1 MMFASVFASLGTRI
15 MFVVLAA
22 LLGLG
27 GLFIGFVKVIQKDVL
42 AQLMEH
48 LETGQYK
55 KREKTLAYM
64 TKILE
69 QGIHEYYKNFDNA
82 TARKMALDYFK
93 RINDDKGMI
102 YMVVVD
108 KNGVVLFDP
117 VNPKTVGQSGLDA
130 QSVDG
135 VYYVRGYLEAAKKGG
150 GYTYYKMPKYDG
162 GVPEKKFAYS
172 HYDEVSQMV
181 IATTSYYTDYTDINT
196 ENQAIKEGVNK
207 VFNENTT
214 KLFLWILTAT
224 IALVVLTLIYAKLR
238 IVKRIDELVL
248 KINAFSH
255 GDKDLRAKI
264 DVGDRND
271 EISQVG
277 RGINLFVENAR
288 LIMEEIKGIS
298 TSNKTSMDKLVQI
311 AQETQKSMKDSSTT
325 LNSVKNKA
333 TDVASMMNI
342 SIEQSQGLRKRLIE
356 TQGLVKES
364 KDAIGDLF
372 SQIIESAHT
381 EEELSSKV
389 EQLSRNADDVKSI
402 LDIINDI
409 ADQTN
414 LLALNAAI
422 EAARAGE
429 HGRGFAVV
437 ADEVRNLAGRTQKS
451 LAEINSTIMVIVQE
465 INAVSSQMNLNSQK
479 MERLSDMSKSVQETY
494 EKMSSNLSSVV
505 LDSNQSMDDYA
516 KSGRQIEA
524 MVSDFAE
531 VEKVASKTLADSS
544 DILNIATHVSGTTM
558 NLDKQVNL
566 FKT

>member
-1 MMFASVFASLGTRI
+1 MMFSSMFASLGTRI

-27 GLFIGFVKVIQKDVL
+27 GLFVGFVKVMQKDVL

-181 IATTSYYTDYTDINT
+181 IAATSYYTDINT
-196 ENQAIKEGVNK
+196 EDKAIKEGVNK
-207 VFNENTT
+207 VFNENTA

-264 DVGDRND
+264 EVDDRND

-277 RGINLFVENAR
+277 RGVNLFVENAR

-311 AQETQKSMKDSSTT
+311 AQETQKSMQDSSTT

-333 TDVASMMNI
+333 TDVANMMNI

-356 TQGLVKES
+356 TQGFVKES

-372 SQIIESAHT
+372 SQITESAHT

-465 INAVSSQMNLNSQK
+465 INDVSSQMNLNSQK

-505 LDSNQSMDDYA
+505 SDSNQSMDDYA
-516 KSGRQIEA
+516 KSGHQIEA
-524 MVSDFAE
+524 MVSDFVE
-531 VEKVASKTLADSS
+531 VEKVVSKTLADSS

>member
-27 GLFIGFVKVIQKDVL
+27 GLFVGFVKVIQKDVL

-181 IATTSYYTDYTDINT
+181 IAATSYYTDINT
-196 ENQAIKEGVNK
+196 ENKAIKDGVNK

-333 TDVASMMNI
+333 TDVANMMNT

-372 SQIIESAHT
+372 SQITESAHT

-465 INAVSSQMNLNSQK
+465 INDVSSQMNLNSQK

-516 KSGRQIEA
+516 KSGHQIEA
-524 MVSDFAE
+524 MVSDFVE

>member
-1 MMFASVFASLGTRI
+1 MMFSSMFASLGTRI
-15 MFVVLAA
+15 MLVVLAA

-27 GLFIGFVKVIQKDVL
+27 GLFIGFVKVMQKDVL
-42 AQLMEH
+42 VQLMEH
-48 LETGQYK
+48 LENGQYK

-64 TKILE
+64 TKLLE
-69 QGIHEYYKNFDNA
+69 QGIHEYYKSFDNA

-181 IATTSYYTDYTDINT
+181 IAATSYYTDINA
-196 ENQAIKEGVNK
+196 ENKAIKEGVNK

-214 KLFLWILTAT
+214 KLFLWILSAT
-224 IALVVLTLIYAKLR
+224 IALMVLTLVYAKLR
-238 IVKRIDELVL
+238 IVKRIDELVF

-298 TSNKTSMDKLVQI
+298 TLNKTSMDQLVQI
-311 AQETQKSMKDSSTT
+311 TQETQKSMKDSSTT

-333 TDVASMMNI
+333 TDIASMMNI

-372 SQIIESAHT
+372 SQITESAHT
-381 EEELSSKV
+381 EEKLSSQV

-516 KSGRQIEA
+516 KSGHQIEA
-524 MVSDFAE
+524 MVSDFVE

-544 DILNIATHVSGTTM
+544 DILNIATHVSETTI

>member
-27 GLFIGFVKVIQKDVL
+27 GLFIGFVKVMQKDVL

-64 TKILE
+64 TKLLE
-69 QGIHEYYKNFDNA
+69 QGIHGYYKNFDNA

-117 VNPKTVGQSGLDA
+117 VNPKTVGQSGLGL

-181 IATTSYYTDYTDINT
+181 IAATSYYTDINT
-196 ENQAIKEGVNK
+196 ENQAITEGVGK
-207 VFNENTT
+207 VFNENTA

-255 GDKDLRAKI
+255 GDKDLRTKI

-277 RGINLFVENAR
+277 RGVNLFVENAR

-333 TDVASMMNI
+333 TDVASMMNA

-381 EEELSSKV
+381 EEELSSQV

-505 LDSNQSMDDYA
+505 SDSNQSMDDYA

-524 MVSDFAE
+524 MVSDFVG

>member
-1 MMFASVFASLGTRI
+1 MFASVFASLGTRI

-27 GLFIGFVKVIQKDVL
+27 GLFIGFVKVMQKDVL

-64 TKILE
+64 TKIIE
-69 QGIHEYYKNFDNA
+69 QGIHEYYKDFDNA

-117 VNPKTVGQSGLDA
+117 VNPKTVGQSGLSL

-181 IATTSYYTDYTDINT
+181 IAATSYYTDINT

-255 GDKDLRAKI
+255 GDKDLRTKI

-271 EISQVG
+271 EISQVS
-277 RGINLFVENAR
+277 RGVNLFVENAR

-333 TDVASMMNI
+333 TDVASMMNA

-381 EEELSSKV
+381 EEELSSQV

-505 LDSNQSMDDYA
+505 SDSNQSMDDYA

-524 MVSDFAE
+524 MVSDFVG

>member
-1 MMFASVFASLGTRI
+1 MFSSMFASLGTRI
-15 MFVVLAA
+15 MLVVLAA

-27 GLFIGFVKVIQKDVL
+27 GLFIGFVKVMQKDVL

-48 LETGQYK
+48 LENGQYK

-64 TKILE
+64 TKLLE
-69 QGIHEYYKNFDNA
+69 QGIHEYYKSFDNA

-181 IATTSYYTDYTDINT
+181 IAATSYYTDINT
-196 ENQAIKEGVNK
+196 ENKAIKEGVNK
-207 VFNENTT
+207 VFDENTT

-248 KINAFSH
+248 KINAFSR
-255 GDKDLRAKI
+255 GDKDLRIKI

-277 RGINLFVENAR
+277 RGVNLFVENAR

-298 TSNKTSMDKLVQI
+298 TLNKTSMDKLVQI
-311 AQETQKSMKDSSTT
+311 TQETQKSMKDSSTT

-333 TDVASMMNI
+333 TDIASMMNA

-372 SQIIESAHT
+372 SQITESAHT
-381 EEELSSKV
+381 EDELSSKV

-516 KSGRQIEA
+516 KSGHQIEA
-524 MVSDFAE
+524 MVSDFVE

-544 DILNIATHVSGTTM
+544 DILNIATHVSETTM

>member
-1 MMFASVFASLGTRI
+1 MMFSSMFASLGTRI
-15 MFVVLAA
+15 MLVVLAA

-27 GLFIGFVKVIQKDVL
+27 GLFIGFVKVMQKDVL

-48 LETGQYK
+48 LENGQYK

-64 TKILE
+64 TKLLE
-69 QGIHEYYKNFDNA
+69 QGIHEYYKSFDNA

-181 IATTSYYTDYTDINT
+181 IAATSYYTDINT
-196 ENQAIKEGVNK
+196 ENKAIKEGVNK
-207 VFNENTT
+207 VFSENTT

-224 IALVVLTLIYAKLR
+224 IALVVLTLVYAKLR

-277 RGINLFVENAR
+277 RGVNLFVENAR

-298 TSNKTSMDKLVQI
+298 TLNKTSMDKLVQI
-311 AQETQKSMKDSSTT
+311 TQETQKSMKNSSTT

-333 TDVASMMNI
+333 TDIAGMMNT

-356 TQGLVKES
+356 TQAFVKES

-372 SQIIESAHT
+372 SQITESAHT
-381 EEELSSKV
+381 EEELSSQV

-505 LDSNQSMDDYA
+505 QDSNQSMDDYA
-516 KSGRQIEA
+516 KSGHQIEA
-524 MVSDFAE
+524 MVSDFVE

-544 DILNIATHVSGTTM
+544 DILNIATHVSETAM

>member
-1 MMFASVFASLGTRI
+1 MMFSSMFASLGTRI
-15 MFVVLAA
+15 MLVVLAA

-27 GLFIGFVKVIQKDVL
+27 GLFIGFVKVMQKDVL
-42 AQLMEH
+42 VQLMEH
-48 LETGQYK
+48 LENGQYK

-64 TKILE
+64 TKLLE
-69 QGIHEYYKNFDNA
+69 QGIHEYYKSFDNA

-181 IATTSYYTDYTDINT
+181 IAATSYYTDINT
-196 ENQAIKEGVNK
+196 ENKAIKEGVNK

-224 IALVVLTLIYAKLR
+224 IALVVLTLAYAKLR

-248 KINAFSH
+248 KTNAFSH

-264 DVGDRND
+264 DVGDHND

-277 RGINLFVENAR
+277 HGINLFVENAR

-298 TSNKTSMDKLVQI
+298 TLNKTSMDQLVQI
-311 AQETQKSMKDSSTT
+311 TQETQKSMKNSSTT

-333 TDVASMMNI
+333 TDIASMMNA

-372 SQIIESAHT
+372 SQITESAHT
-381 EEELSSKV
+381 EEELSSQV

-516 KSGRQIEA
+516 KSGHQIEA
-524 MVSDFAE
+524 MVSDFVE

>member
-1 MMFASVFASLGTRI
+1 MMFSSMFASLGTRI
-15 MFVVLAA
+15 MLVVLVA

-27 GLFIGFVKVIQKDVL
+27 GLFIGFVKVMQKDVL

-48 LETGQYK
+48 LENGQYK

-64 TKILE
+64 TEIIE
-69 QGIHEYYKNFDNA
+69 QGIHEYYKSFDNA

-181 IATTSYYTDYTDINT
+181 IAATSYYTDINT
-196 ENQAIKEGVNK
+196 ENKAIKEGVNK

-224 IALVVLTLIYAKLR
+224 IALVVLTLVYAKLR

-298 TSNKTSMDKLVQI
+298 TLNKTSMDKLVQI
-311 AQETQKSMKDSSTT
+311 TQETQKSMKNSSTT

-333 TDVASMMNI
+333 TDIASMMNI

-372 SQIIESAHT
+372 SQITESAHT
-381 EEELSSKV
+381 EEELSSQV

-524 MVSDFAE
+524 MVSDFVE

>member
-1 MMFASVFASLGTRI
+1 MFASVFASLGTRI

-181 IATTSYYTDYTDINT
+181 IAATSYYTDINT

-207 VFNENTT
+207 VFNENTA

-264 DVGDRND
+264 DLGDRND

-277 RGINLFVENAR
+277 RGVNLFVENAR

-333 TDVASMMNI
+333 TDVASMMNA

-465 INAVSSQMNLNSQK
+465 INDVSSQMNLNSQK

-505 LDSNQSMDDYA
+505 QDSNQSMDDYA

-524 MVSDFAE
+524 MVSDFAG

>member
-1 MMFASVFASLGTRI
+1 MMFSSMFASLGTRI
-15 MFVVLAA
+15 MLVVLAA

-27 GLFIGFVKVIQKDVL
+27 GLFIGFVKVMQKDVL

-48 LETGQYK
+48 LENGQYK

-64 TKILE
+64 TKLLE
-69 QGIHEYYKNFDNA
+69 QGIHEYYKSFDNA

-181 IATTSYYTDYTDINT
+181 IAATSYYTDINT
-196 ENQAIKEGVNK
+196 ENKAIKEGVNK

-214 KLFLWILTAT
+214 KLFLWILSAT
-224 IALVVLTLIYAKLR
+224 IALVVLTLVYAKLR

-298 TSNKTSMDKLVQI
+298 ALNKTSMDKLVQI
-311 AQETQKSMKDSSTT
+311 TQETQKSMKDSSTT

-333 TDVASMMNI
+333 TDITSMMNI

-372 SQIIESAHT
+372 SQITESAHT
-381 EEELSSKV
+381 EEELSSQV

-516 KSGRQIEA
+516 KSGHQIEA
-524 MVSDFAE
+524 MVSDFVE

>member
-1 MMFASVFASLGTRI
+1 MMFSSMFASLGTRI
-15 MFVVLAA
+15 MLVVLAA

-27 GLFIGFVKVIQKDVL
+27 GLFIGFVKVMQKDVL

-48 LETGQYK
+48 LENGQYK

-64 TKILE
+64 TKLLE
-69 QGIHEYYKNFDNA
+69 QGIHEYYKSFDNA

-181 IATTSYYTDYTDINT
+181 IAATSYYTDINT
-196 ENQAIKEGVNK
+196 ENKAIKEGVNK

-224 IALVVLTLIYAKLR
+224 IALVVLTLVYAKLR

-298 TSNKTSMDKLVQI
+298 TLNKTSMNKLVQI
-311 AQETQKSMKDSSTT
+311 TQETQKSMKDSSTT

-333 TDVASMMNI
+333 TDIASMMNI

-372 SQIIESAHT
+372 SQITESAHT
-381 EEELSSKV
+381 EEELSSQV

-516 KSGRQIEA
+516 KSGHQIEA
-524 MVSDFAE
+524 MVNNFVE

-544 DILNIATHVSGTTM
+544 DILNIATHVSETTI

>member
-1 MMFASVFASLGTRI
+1 MMFSSMFASLGTRI
-15 MFVVLAA
+15 MLVVLAA

-27 GLFIGFVKVIQKDVL
+27 GLFIGFVKVMQKDVL

-48 LETGQYK
+48 LENGQYK

-64 TKILE
+64 TKLLE
-69 QGIHEYYKNFDNA
+69 QGIHEYYKSFDNA

-172 HYDEVSQMV
+172 HYDKVSQMV
-181 IATTSYYTDYTDINT
+181 IAATSYYTDINT
-196 ENQAIKEGVNK
+196 ENKAIKEGVNK

-224 IALVVLTLIYAKLR
+224 IALVVLTLVYAKLR

-298 TSNKTSMDKLVQI
+298 TLNKTSMDQLVQI
-311 AQETQKSMKDSSTT
+311 TQETQKSMKDSTTT

-333 TDVASMMNI
+333 TDIASMMNA

-372 SQIIESAHT
+372 SQITESAHT
-381 EEELSSKV
+381 EEELSSQV

-479 MERLSDMSKSVQETY
+479 MERLSNMSKSVQETY

-516 KSGRQIEA
+516 KSGHQIEA
-524 MVSDFAE
+524 MVSDFVE

-544 DILNIATHVSGTTM
+544 DILNIATHVSETTI

>member
-1 MMFASVFASLGTRI
+1 MMFSSMFASLGTRI
-15 MFVVLAA
+15 MLVVLAA

-27 GLFIGFVKVIQKDVL
+27 GLFIGFVKVMQKDVL

-48 LETGQYK
+48 LENGQYK

-64 TKILE
+64 TKLLE
-69 QGIHEYYKNFDNA
+69 QGIHEYYKSFDNA

-172 HYDEVSQMV
+172 HYDEMSQMV
-181 IATTSYYTDYTDINT
+181 IAATSYYTDINT
-196 ENQAIKEGVNK
+196 ENKAIKEGVNK

-214 KLFLWILTAT
+214 KLFLWILSAT
-224 IALVVLTLIYAKLR
+224 IALVVLTLVYAKLR

-298 TSNKTSMDKLVQI
+298 TLNKTSMDKLVQI
-311 AQETQKSMKDSSTT
+311 TQETQKSMKDSSTT

-333 TDVASMMNI
+333 TDIASMMNI

-372 SQIIESAHT
+372 SQITESAHT
-381 EEELSSKV
+381 EEELSSQV

-516 KSGRQIEA
+516 KSGHQIEA
-524 MVSDFAE
+524 MVSDFVE

>member
-1 MMFASVFASLGTRI
+1 MFASVFASLGTRI
-15 MFVVLAA
+15 MLVVLAA

-181 IATTSYYTDYTDINT
+181 IAATSYYTDINT
-196 ENQAIKEGVNK
+196 ENKAIKEGVNK

-248 KINAFSH
+248 KVNAFSH
-255 GDKDLRAKI
+255 GDKDLRVKI

-298 TSNKTSMDKLVQI
+298 TSNKTSMDELVQI
-311 AQETQKSMKDSSTT
+311 AQETQKNMKDSSTT

-333 TDVASMMNI
+333 TDVASMMNA

-372 SQIIESAHT
+372 SQITESAHT

-465 INAVSSQMNLNSQK
+465 INDVSSQMNLNSQK

-516 KSGRQIEA
+516 KSGHQIEA
-524 MVSDFAE
+524 MVSDFVE

>member
-1 MMFASVFASLGTRI
+1 MMFASLGTRI
-15 MFVVLAA
+15 MLVVLAA

-27 GLFIGFVKVIQKDVL
+27 GLFIGFVKVMQKDVL

-48 LETGQYK
+48 LENGQYK

-64 TKILE
+64 TKLLE
-69 QGIHEYYKNFDNA
+69 QGIHEYYKSFDNA

-181 IATTSYYTDYTDINT
+181 IAATSYYTDINT
-196 ENQAIKEGVNK
+196 ENKAIKEGVNK

-224 IALVVLTLIYAKLR
+224 IALVVLTLVYAKLR

-298 TSNKTSMDKLVQI
+298 TLNKTSMDQLVRI
-311 AQETQKSMKDSSTT
+311 TQETQKSMKDSTTT

-333 TDVASMMNI
+333 TDIASMMNI

-372 SQIIESAHT
+372 SQITESAHT
-381 EEELSSKV
+381 EEKLSSQV

-516 KSGRQIEA
+516 KSGHQIEA
-524 MVSDFAE
+524 MVSDFVE

>member
-1 MMFASVFASLGTRI
+1 MMFSSMFASLGTRI
-15 MFVVLAA
+15 MLVVLAA

-27 GLFIGFVKVIQKDVL
+27 GLFIGFVKVMQKDVL

-48 LETGQYK
+48 LENGQYK

-181 IATTSYYTDYTDINT
+181 IAATSYYTDINT
-196 ENQAIKEGVNK
+196 ENKAIKEGVNK

-248 KINAFSH
+248 KVNAFSH
-255 GDKDLRAKI
+255 GDKDLRIKI

-277 RGINLFVENAR
+277 RGVNLFVENAR

-298 TSNKTSMDKLVQI
+298 TLNKTSMDKLVQI
-311 AQETQKSMKDSSTT
+311 TQETQKSMKNSSTT

-333 TDVASMMNI
+333 TDIASMMNI

-364 KDAIGDLF
+364 KEAIGDLF
-372 SQIIESAHT
+372 SQITESVHT

-516 KSGRQIEA
+516 KSGHQIEA

>member
-1 MMFASVFASLGTRI
+1 MFASLGTRI
-15 MFVVLAA
+15 MLVVLAA

-27 GLFIGFVKVIQKDVL
+27 GLFIGFVKVMQKDVL

-181 IATTSYYTDYTDINT
+181 IAATSYYTDINT
-196 ENQAIKEGVNK
+196 ENKAIKEGVNK

-333 TDVASMMNI
+333 TDVASMMNA

-372 SQIIESAHT
+372 SQITESAHT

-465 INAVSSQMNLNSQK
+465 INDVSSQMNLNSQK

-505 LDSNQSMDDYA
+505 RDSNQSMDDYA

-524 MVSDFAE
+524 MVSDFVG

-544 DILNIATHVSGTTM
+544 DILNIATHVSGMTM

>member
-27 GLFIGFVKVIQKDVL
+27 GLFIGFVKVMQKDVL

-181 IATTSYYTDYTDINT
+181 IAATSYYTDINT
-196 ENQAIKEGVNK
+196 ENKAIKEGVNK

-255 GDKDLRAKI
+255 GDKDLRARI

-277 RGINLFVENAR
+277 RGVNLFVENAR

-333 TDVASMMNI
+333 TDVASMMNA

-381 EEELSSKV
+381 EEELSSQV

-505 LDSNQSMDDYA
+505 SDSNQSMDDYA

-524 MVSDFAE
+524 MVSDFVG

>member
-27 GLFIGFVKVIQKDVL
+27 GLFIGFVKVMQKDVL

-69 QGIHEYYKNFDNA
+69 QGIHEYYKSFDNA

-181 IATTSYYTDYTDINT
+181 IAATSYYTDINT
-196 ENQAIKEGVNK
+196 ENKAIKEGVNK

-255 GDKDLRAKI
+255 GDKDLRTKI

-277 RGINLFVENAR
+277 RGVNLFVENAR

-333 TDVASMMNI
+333 TDVASMMNA

-381 EEELSSKV
+381 EEELSSQV

-505 LDSNQSMDDYA
+505 SDSNQSMDDYA

-524 MVSDFAE
+524 MVSDFVG

>member
-1 MMFASVFASLGTRI
+1 MFSSLGTRI
-15 MFVVLAA
+15 VFVVLAA

-27 GLFIGFVKVIQKDVL
+27 GLSIGLVKFMQKDAL

-64 TKILE
+64 TKLLE

-181 IATTSYYTDYTDINT
+181 IAATSYYTDINT
-196 ENQAIKEGVNK
+196 ENKAIKEGVNK

-214 KLFLWILTAT
+214 KLFLWILAAT

-264 DVGDRND
+264 EVDDRND

-277 RGINLFVENAR
+277 RGVNLFVENAR

-298 TSNKTSMDKLVQI
+298 TLNKTSMDKLVQI
-311 AQETQKSMKDSSTT
+311 AQETQKSMKNSSTT

-333 TDVASMMNI
+333 TDIASMMNA

-372 SQIIESAHT
+372 SQITESAHT

-516 KSGRQIEA
+516 KSGHQIEA

>member
-1 MMFASVFASLGTRI
+1 MMFSSMFASLGTRI
-15 MFVVLAA
+15 MLVVLAA

-27 GLFIGFVKVIQKDVL
+27 GLFIGFVKVMQKDVL

-48 LETGQYK
+48 LENGQYK

-64 TKILE
+64 TKLLE
-69 QGIHEYYKNFDNA
+69 QGIHEYYKSFDNA

-181 IATTSYYTDYTDINT
+181 IAATSYYTDINT
-196 ENQAIKEGVNK
+196 ENKAIKEGVNK

-224 IALVVLTLIYAKLR
+224 IALVVLTLVYAKLR
-238 IVKRIDELVL
+238 IVKRIDELVF

-298 TSNKTSMDKLVQI
+298 TLNKTSMNKLVQI
-311 AQETQKSMKDSSTT
+311 TQETQKSMKNSSTT

-333 TDVASMMNI
+333 TDIASMMNA

-372 SQIIESAHT
+372 SQITESAHT
-381 EEELSSKV
+381 EEELSSQV

-516 KSGRQIEA
+516 KSGHQIEA
-524 MVSDFAE
+524 MVSDFVE

-544 DILNIATHVSGTTM
+544 DILNIATHVSETTI

>member
-27 GLFIGFVKVIQKDVL
+27 GLFIGFVKVMQKDVL

-64 TKILE
+64 TKLLE

-117 VNPKTVGQSGLDA
+117 VNPKTVGQSGLSL

-181 IATTSYYTDYTDINT
+181 IAATSYYTDINT
-196 ENQAIKEGVNK
+196 ENKAIKEGVNK

-255 GDKDLRAKI
+255 GDKDLRTKI

-277 RGINLFVENAR
+277 RGVNLFVENAR

-333 TDVASMMNI
+333 TDVASMMNA

-381 EEELSSKV
+381 EEELSSQV

-505 LDSNQSMDDYA
+505 SDSNQSMDDYA

-524 MVSDFAE
+524 MVSDFVG

>member
-1 MMFASVFASLGTRI
+1 MVFSSMFSSLGTRI
-15 MFVVLAA
+15 MLVVLVA
-22 LLGLG
+22 LISLG
-27 GLFIGFVKVIQKDVL
+27 GLSVGLVKFMQKDAL

-48 LETGQYK
+48 LETEQYK

-64 TKILE
+64 TRLLE

-108 KNGVVLFDP
+108 KNGIVLFDP

-181 IATTSYYTDYTDINT
+181 IAATSYYTDINT
-196 ENQAIKEGVNK
+196 ENKAITEGVGK

-214 KLFLWILTAT
+214 KLFLWILAAT

-264 DVGDRND
+264 DVDDRND

-277 RGINLFVENAR
+277 RGVNLFVENAR

-298 TSNKTSMDKLVQI
+298 TLNKTSMDKLVQI
-311 AQETQKSMKDSSTT
+311 AQETQKSMKNSSTT
-325 LNSVKNKA
+325 LDSVKNKA
-333 TDVASMMNI
+333 TDIASMMNA

-364 KDAIGDLF
+364 KEAIGDLF
-372 SQIIESAHT
+372 SQITESAHT

-516 KSGRQIEA
+516 KSGHQIEA
-524 MVSDFAE
+524 MVSDFVE
-531 VEKVASKTLADSS
+531 VEKVASKTLVDSS
-544 DILNIATHVSGTTM
+544 DILNIATHVSETTM

>member
-1 MMFASVFASLGTRI
+1 MMFSSMFASLGTRI
-15 MFVVLAA
+15 MLVVLAA

-181 IATTSYYTDYTDINT
+181 IAATSYYTDINT
-196 ENQAIKEGVNK
+196 ENKAIKEGVNK

-214 KLFLWILTAT
+214 RLFLWILTAT

-238 IVKRIDELVL
+238 IVKRIDGLVL

-264 DVGDRND
+264 DVDDRND

-277 RGINLFVENAR
+277 RGVNLFVENAR

-311 AQETQKSMKDSSTT
+311 AQETQKSMKNSSTT

-333 TDVASMMNI
+333 TDIASMMNI

-372 SQIIESAHT
+372 SQITESAHT

-465 INAVSSQMNLNSQK
+465 INDVSSQMNLNSQK

-505 LDSNQSMDDYA
+505 SDSNQSMDDYA

>member
-82 TARKMALDYFK
+82 TARKMTLDYFK

-181 IATTSYYTDYTDINT
+181 IAATSYYTDINT
-196 ENQAIKEGVNK
+196 ENQAITEGVGK

-264 DVGDRND
+264 DVGNRND

-333 TDVASMMNI
+333 TDVANMMNT

-381 EEELSSKV
+381 EEELSSQV

-465 INAVSSQMNLNSQK
+465 INDVSSQMNLNSQK

>member
-1 MMFASVFASLGTRI
+1 MMFSSMFASLGTRI
-15 MFVVLAA
+15 MLVVLAA

-27 GLFIGFVKVIQKDVL
+27 GLFIGFVKVMQKDVL

-48 LETGQYK
+48 LENGQYK

-181 IATTSYYTDYTDINT
+181 IAATSYYTDINA
-196 ENQAIKEGVNK
+196 ENKAIKEGVNK

-214 KLFLWILTAT
+214 RLFLWILTAT

-238 IVKRIDELVL
+238 IVKRIDELVF

-298 TSNKTSMDKLVQI
+298 TLNKTSMDQLVQI
-311 AQETQKSMKDSSTT
+311 TQETQKSMKDSSTT

-333 TDVASMMNI
+333 TDIASMMNA

-364 KDAIGDLF
+364 KDAIWDLF
-372 SQIIESAHT
+372 SQITESAHT
-381 EEELSSKV
+381 EEELSSQVK
-389 EQLSRNADDVKSI
+389 QLSRNADDVKSI

-516 KSGRQIEA
+516 KSGHQIEA
-524 MVSDFAE
+524 MVSDFVE

-544 DILNIATHVSGTTM
+544 DILNIATHVSETTI

>member
-15 MFVVLAA
+15 MLVVLAA
-22 LLGLG
+22 LISLG
-27 GLFIGFVKVIQKDVL
+27 GLFIGFVKVMQKDVL

-82 TARKMALDYFK
+82 TARKMALNYFK
-93 RINDDKGMI
+93 RINNDKGMI

-181 IATTSYYTDYTDINT
+181 IAATSYYTDINT
-196 ENQAIKEGVNK
+196 ENKAIKEGVNK

-224 IALVVLTLIYAKLR
+224 IALVVLALIYAKLR

-248 KINAFSH
+248 KINAFSR

-264 DVGDRND
+264 DVDDRND

-277 RGINLFVENAR
+277 RGVNLFVENAR

-325 LNSVKNKA
+325 LGSVKNKA
-333 TDVASMMNI
+333 TDIASMMNA

-372 SQIIESAHT
+372 SQITESAHT

>member
-1 MMFASVFASLGTRI
+1 MMFSSMFASLGTRI
-15 MFVVLAA
+15 MLVVLAA

-27 GLFIGFVKVIQKDVL
+27 GLFIGFVKVMQKDVL

-181 IATTSYYTDYTDINT
+181 IAATSYYTDINT
-196 ENQAIKEGVNK
+196 ENKAIKEGVNK

-264 DVGDRND
+264 DVDDRND

-277 RGINLFVENAR
+277 RGVNLFVENAR

-333 TDVASMMNI
+333 TDVASMMNA

-372 SQIIESAHT
+372 SQITESAHT

-465 INAVSSQMNLNSQK
+465 INDVSSQMNLNSQK

-524 MVSDFAE
+524 MVSDFVG

>member
-27 GLFIGFVKVIQKDVL
+27 GLFIGFVKVMQKDVL

-64 TKILE
+64 TKLLE
-69 QGIHEYYKNFDNA
+69 QGIHEYYKSFDNA

-181 IATTSYYTDYTDINT
+181 IAATSYYTDMNT
-196 ENQAIKEGVNK
+196 ENKAIKEGVNK

-255 GDKDLRAKI
+255 GDKDLRTKI

-277 RGINLFVENAR
+277 RGVNLFVENAR

-333 TDVASMMNI
+333 TDVASMMNA
-342 SIEQSQGLRKRLIE
+342 SIKQSQGLRKRLIE

-381 EEELSSKV
+381 EEELSSQV

-505 LDSNQSMDDYA
+505 SDSNQSMDDYA

-524 MVSDFAE
+524 MVSDFVG

>member
-1 MMFASVFASLGTRI
+1 MMFSSMFASLGTRI
-15 MFVVLAA
+15 MLVVLAA

-27 GLFIGFVKVIQKDVL
+27 GLFISFVKVMQKDVL

-181 IATTSYYTDYTDINT
+181 IAATSYYTDINT
-196 ENQAIKEGVNK
+196 ENKAIKEGVNK

-277 RGINLFVENAR
+277 RGVNLFVENAR

-298 TSNKTSMDKLVQI
+298 TSNKTSMDELVQI
-311 AQETQKSMKDSSTT
+311 AQETQKSMKNSSTT

-333 TDVASMMNI
+333 TDVASMMNT

-372 SQIIESAHT
+372 SQITESAHT

-505 LDSNQSMDDYA
+505 QDSNQSMDDYA
-516 KSGRQIEA
+516 KSGHQIEA

-544 DILNIATHVSGTTM
+544 DILNIATHVNGTTM

>member
-1 MMFASVFASLGTRI
+1 MMFSSMFASLGTRI
-15 MFVVLAA
+15 MLVVLAA

-27 GLFIGFVKVIQKDVL
+27 GLFIGFVKVMQKDVL

-48 LETGQYK
+48 LENGQYK

-64 TKILE
+64 TKLLE
-69 QGIHEYYKNFDNA
+69 QGIHEYYKSFDNA

-181 IATTSYYTDYTDINT
+181 IAATSYYTDINT
-196 ENQAIKEGVNK
+196 ENKAIKEGVNK

-224 IALVVLTLIYAKLR
+224 ISLVVLTLIYAKLR

-298 TSNKTSMDKLVQI
+298 TLNKTSMDKLVQI
-311 AQETQKSMKDSSTT
+311 TQETQKSMKDSSTT

-333 TDVASMMNI
+333 TDIASMMNI

-372 SQIIESAHT
+372 SQITESAHT
-381 EEELSSKV
+381 EEELSSQV

-524 MVSDFAE
+524 MVSDFVE

>member
-1 MMFASVFASLGTRI
+1 MFSSMFASLGTRI
-15 MFVVLAA
+15 MFVVLAD

-181 IATTSYYTDYTDINT
+181 IAATSYYTDINT
-196 ENQAIKEGVNK
+196 ENKAIKEGVNK

-277 RGINLFVENAR
+277 RGVNLFVENAR

-311 AQETQKSMKDSSTT
+311 AQETQKSMKNSSTT

-333 TDVASMMNI
+333 TDIASMMNI

-372 SQIIESAHT
+372 SQITESAHT

-465 INAVSSQMNLNSQK
+465 INDVSSQMNLNSQK

-505 LDSNQSMDDYA
+505 QDSNQSMDDYA
-516 KSGRQIEA
+516 KSGHQIEA

>member
-1 MMFASVFASLGTRI
+1 MMFSSMFASLGTRI
-15 MFVVLAA
+15 MLVVLAA

-27 GLFIGFVKVIQKDVL
+27 GLFIGFVKVMQKDVL

-181 IATTSYYTDYTDINT
+181 IAATSYYTDINT
-196 ENQAIKEGVNK
+196 ENKAIKEGVNK
-207 VFNENTT
+207 VFDENTT

-248 KINAFSH
+248 KINAFSR

-298 TSNKTSMDKLVQI
+298 TLNKTSMDKLVQI
-311 AQETQKSMKDSSTT
+311 TQETQKSMKDSSTT

-333 TDVASMMNI
+333 TDIASMMNA
-342 SIEQSQGLRKRLIE
+342 SIEQSQGLRKHLIE

-372 SQIIESAHT
+372 SQITESAHT

-465 INAVSSQMNLNSQK
+465 INDVSSQMNLNSQK

-505 LDSNQSMDDYA
+505 QDSNQTMDDYA
-516 KSGRQIEA
+516 KSGHQIEA
-524 MVSDFAE
+524 MVSDFTE

>member
-1 MMFASVFASLGTRI
+1 MFASVFASLGTRI

-42 AQLMEH
+42 VQLMEH

-181 IATTSYYTDYTDINT
+181 IAATSYYTDINT
-196 ENQAIKEGVNK
+196 ENKAIKEGVNK

-214 KLFLWILTAT
+214 KLFLWILTAM

-465 INAVSSQMNLNSQK
+465 INDVSSQMNLNSQK

-505 LDSNQSMDDYA
+505 QDSNQSMDDYA
-516 KSGRQIEA
+516 KSGHQIEA
-524 MVSDFAE
+524 MVSDFVV

>member
-1 MMFASVFASLGTRI
+1 MVFFSMFSSLGTRI
-15 MFVVLAA
+15 MLVVLAA

-27 GLFIGFVKVIQKDVL
+27 GLFIGFVKVMQKDVL

-48 LETGQYK
+48 LENGQYK

-64 TKILE
+64 TKLLE
-69 QGIHEYYKNFDNA
+69 QGIHEYYKSFDNA

-181 IATTSYYTDYTDINT
+181 IAATSYYTDINT
-196 ENQAIKEGVNK
+196 ENKAIKEGVNK

-224 IALVVLTLIYAKLR
+224 IALVVLTLVYAKLR

-298 TSNKTSMDKLVQI
+298 ALNKTSMDQLVQI
-311 AQETQKSMKDSSTT
+311 TQETQKSMKNSSTT

-333 TDVASMMNI
+333 TDIMSMMNI

-372 SQIIESAHT
+372 SQITESAHT
-381 EEELSSKV
+381 EEELSSQV

-505 LDSNQSMDDYA
+505 SDSNQSMDDYA
-516 KSGRQIEA
+516 KSGHQIEA
-524 MVSDFAE
+524 MVSDFVE
-531 VEKVASKTLADSS
+531 VEKAASKTLADSS
-544 DILNIATHVSGTTM
+544 DILNIATHVSETAM

>member
-27 GLFIGFVKVIQKDVL
+27 GLFIGFVKVMQKDVL

-69 QGIHEYYKNFDNA
+69 QGIHEYYKSFDNA

-181 IATTSYYTDYTDINT
+181 IAATSYYTDINT

-207 VFNENTT
+207 VFNENTA

-248 KINAFSH
+248 KVNAFSH
-255 GDKDLRAKI
+255 GDKDLRTKI

-277 RGINLFVENAR
+277 RGVNLFVENAR
-288 LIMEEIKGIS
+288 SIMEEIKGIS
-298 TSNKTSMDKLVQI
+298 TSNKTLMDKLVQI

-333 TDVASMMNI
+333 TDVASMMNA

-372 SQIIESAHT
+372 SQIMESTHT
-381 EEELSSKV
+381 EEELSSQV

-402 LDIINDI
+402 LDIINNI

-505 LDSNQSMDDYA
+505 SDSNQSMDDYA

-524 MVSDFAE
+524 MVSDFVG
-531 VEKVASKTLADSS
+531 VEKAASKTLADSS

>member
-1 MMFASVFASLGTRI
+1 MMFASLGTRI
-15 MFVVLAA
+15 MLVVLAA

-27 GLFIGFVKVIQKDVL
+27 GLFIGFVKVMQKDVL

-48 LETGQYK
+48 LENGQYK

-69 QGIHEYYKNFDNA
+69 QGIHEYYKSFDNA

-117 VNPKTVGQSGLDA
+117 VNPKTVGQSGLEA

-181 IATTSYYTDYTDINT
+181 IAATSYYTDINT
-196 ENQAIKEGVNK
+196 ENKAIKEGVNK

-214 KLFLWILTAT
+214 KLFLWILSAT
-224 IALVVLTLIYAKLR
+224 IALVVLTLVYAKLR

-248 KINAFSH
+248 KIDAFSH

-288 LIMEEIKGIS
+288 LIMEEVKGIS
-298 TSNKTSMDKLVQI
+298 TLNKTSMDKLVQI
-311 AQETQKSMKDSSTT
+311 TQETQKSMKDSSTT

-333 TDVASMMNI
+333 TDIASMMNI

-372 SQIIESAHT
+372 SQITESAHT
-381 EEELSSKV
+381 EEELSSQV

-505 LDSNQSMDDYA
+505 SDSNQSMDDYA
-516 KSGRQIEA
+516 KSGHQIEA
-524 MVSDFAE
+524 MVSDFVE
-531 VEKVASKTLADSS
+531 VEKVASKTLADSL

>member
-27 GLFIGFVKVIQKDVL
+27 GLFIGFVKVMQKDVL

-181 IATTSYYTDYTDINT
+181 IAATSYYTDINT

-248 KINAFSH
+248 KIDSFSH

-298 TSNKTSMDKLVQI
+298 TSNKTSIDKLVQI

-372 SQIIESAHT
+372 SQITESAHI

-465 INAVSSQMNLNSQK
+465 INDVSSQMNLNSQK

-505 LDSNQSMDDYA
+505 SDSNQSMDDYA

-524 MVSDFAE
+524 MVSDFVE

>member
-1 MMFASVFASLGTRI
+1 MMFSSMFASLGTRI
-15 MFVVLAA
+15 MLVVLAA
-22 LLGLG
+22 LISLG
-27 GLFIGFVKVIQKDVL
+27 GLFIGFVKVMQKDVL
-42 AQLMEH
+42 MQLMEH

-64 TKILE
+64 TKIIE

-117 VNPKTVGQSGLDA
+117 VNPKTVGQSGLEA

-181 IATTSYYTDYTDINT
+181 IAATSYYTDINT

-264 DVGDRND
+264 DLGDHND

-277 RGINLFVENAR
+277 RGVNLFVENAR

-298 TSNKTSMDKLVQI
+298 TLNKTSMDELVQI
-311 AQETQKSMKDSSTT
+311 MQETQKSMKNSSTT

-372 SQIIESAHT
+372 SQITESTHT

-465 INAVSSQMNLNSQK
+465 INDVSSQMNLNSQK

-516 KSGRQIEA
+516 KSGHQIEA